1 MEMQA
6 WEMANSMVYSQIPN
20 FTSLKLRMSMTYV
33 YIAKLMWENLK
44 KHYAVSNA
52 PKNTPSRVQ
61 VRRVGSCRILL
72 KTYGLMK

>member
-1 MEMQA
+1 
-6 WEMANSMVYSQIPN
+6 
-20 FTSLKLRMSMTYV
+20 MSMTYV